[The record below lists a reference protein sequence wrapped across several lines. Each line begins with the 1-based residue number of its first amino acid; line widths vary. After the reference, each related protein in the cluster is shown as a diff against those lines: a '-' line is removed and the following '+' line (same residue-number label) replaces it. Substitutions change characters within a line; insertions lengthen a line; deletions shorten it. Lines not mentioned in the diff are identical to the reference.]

1 MTPPRNDPQP
11 VQARLGLW
19 DAVSIIVGIVV
30 GAGIYQT
37 PPLIF
42 QNVHGPWEG
51 LGVWALGGVLSL
63 AGALCYAELASTY
76 RRSGGDYV
84 YLTRAFGP
92 WVGFL
97 FGWAQLVIIRT
108 GNIGMLA
115 YIFADYAI
123 KLWDFGKGNPRPLA
137 EGQVTLIYAAGAV
150 TFLSL
155 LNILGV
161 VFGKSTQNV
170 LTAAKVL
177 GLGGILLA
185 GMLAPHSG
193 GSVAAATSSTQPSF
207 GFAMILV
214 LYAYGGWNDAALV
227 AAEQRNPRRNIPLAL
242 LLGILAI
249 ILIYILVNSAYLRS
263 LGFEGARKS
272 TAIAADTVH
281 GFLGNWASKFMSVFV
296 MISALGGINGMVFT
310 GSRVYSAL
318 GADYS
323 LFAWLGRWNRRLGS
337 PVWSLAVQLAI
348 ILAMIWSVGSEAG
361 RAAINTL
368 FSTKLFGT
376 LGFEPLVLGGQ
387 GGFETLLRCTA
398 PAFWL
403 FFLLTGLCVFVL
415 REKDRDL
422 DRPFTTP
429 LYPLLPLIFCDTC
442 AYMLFSSTNYA
453 GKLSLIAFAVL
464 HLGLLFYWL
473 SRRTPPAEGE
483 MGSESPAMILDQ
495 PELESK

>member
-1 MTPPRNDPQP
+1 MNPPRKDLQP
-11 VQARLGLW
+11 VQAQLGLW
-19 DAVSIIVGIVV
+19 DAVSIIIGIVI
-30 GAGIYQT
+30 GAGIYET

-42 QNVHGPWEG
+42 KNVYGPWEG
-51 LGVWALGGVLSL
+51 LGVWALGGLLSL
-63 AGALCYAELASTY
+63 VGALCYAELASTY

-92 WVGFL
+92 WLGFL

-115 YIFADYAI
+115 YIFADYAV
-123 KLWDFGKGNPRPLA
+123 KLWDFGAGDPRSLTA
-137 EGQVTLIYAAGAV
+137 GEVTLIYAAAAV
-150 TFLSL
+150 TVLTL
-155 LNILGV
+155 LNILSV

-185 GMLAPHSG
+185 GLLAPYSG
-193 GSVAAATSSTQPSF
+193 GSAPVKAGNPEPLPDPSF

-227 AAEQRNPRRNIPLAL
+227 AAEQRNPRRNIPMALILGTSTITIIYVLAN
-242 LLGILAI
+242 A
-249 ILIYILVNSAYLRS
+249 AYLRS
-263 LGFEGARKS
+263 LGFDGARYS
-272 TAIAADTVH
+272 GAIAADTVQ
-281 GFLGNWASKFMSVFV
+281 GFLGIWASKFMSVLV
-296 MISALGGINGMVFT
+296 MISALGAINGMVFT

-323 LFAWLGRWNRRLGS
+323 LFAWLGRWDRRLGS
-337 PVWSLAVQLAI
+337 PVWSLAAQLAI
-348 ILAMIWSVGSEAG
+348 ILGMIWAVGSEAG
-361 RAAINTL
+361 RAGINRL
-368 FSTKLFGT
+368 FSTPLLSF
-376 LGFEPLVLGGQ
+376 LGFEPLRWEGH

-403 FFLLTGLCVFVL
+403 FFLLTGLCVFIL
-415 REKDRDL
+415 REKDRDI
-422 DRPFTTP
+422 DRPFRTP
-429 LYPLLPLIFCDTC
+429 FYPLVPLIFCDTC

-453 GKLSLIAFAVL
+453 GKLSFIAFAVL

-473 SRRTPPAEGE
+473 SKRRMPAEGE
-483 MGSESPAMILDQ
+483 TD
-495 PELESK
+495 LESLSATP

>member
-1 MTPPRNDPQP
+1 MKPLVNDLEP

-19 DAVSIIVGIVV
+19 DAVSIIIGIVI
-30 GAGIYQT
+30 GAGIYET

-42 QNVHGPWEG
+42 KNVYGPWEG
-51 LGVWALGGVLSL
+51 VGVWALGGVLSL
-63 AGALCYAELASTY
+63 VGALCYAELASTY

-92 WVGFL
+92 WAGFL

-115 YIFADYAI
+115 YIFADYALR
-123 KLWDFGKGNPRPLA
+123 LWDFGAGDPRPLT
-137 EGQVTLIYAAGAV
+137 EGQVTLLYAVAAV
-150 TFLSL
+150 TVLTL

-185 GMLAPHSG
+185 GLLAPYSG
-193 GSVAAATSSTQPSF
+193 GSAPVKAGNLDPSF

-227 AAEQRNPRRNIPLAL
+227 ASEQRNPRRNIPLAL
-242 LLGILAI
+242 ILGTLAI
-249 ILIYILVNSAYLRS
+249 MLIYVLVNAAYLRS
-263 LGFEGARKS
+263 LGFERARDS
-272 TAIAADTVH
+272 TAIAADTLK
-281 GFLGNWASKFMSVFV
+281 GFQGIRASKFMSVLV
-296 MISALGGINGMVFT
+296 MISALGAINGMVFT

-323 LFAWLGRWNRRLGS
+323 IFAWLGRWDRRLGS

-348 ILAMIWSVGSEAG
+348 ILGMIWAVGSEAG
-361 RAAINTL
+361 RAGINWL
-368 FSTKLFGT
+368 FSTWLLSA
-376 LGFEPLVLGGQ
+376 LGFEPLRWEGH

-403 FFLLTGLCVFVL
+403 FFLLTGLCVFIL
-415 REKDRDL
+415 RERDRDI

-473 SRRTPPAEGE
+473 SKRRVPADEE
-483 MGSESPAMILDQ
+483 TDSASLSPTR
-495 PELESK
+495 